1 VRPTHPPPGRDAALL
16 MARLALGTILFW
28 HGYQA
33 LGVLG
38 RTGLEHV
45 SIPVA
50 IVSASVVTVVEVVC
64 GLLLVVGLLT
74 PAVAVS
80 TGVVLVGAAAYVH
93 VVSGTAAPGGWEL
106 VGAIVVALAAL
117 AAAGPGRFGL
127 AQLVRHRPARPAP
140 GLPRVTPHAAP
151 YPANAGQLP
160 GKGFFDEPIPP
171 AGLPLLP
178 LVRLSP
184 AAQRDRPSRPGE

>member
-127 AQLVRHRPARPAP
+127 AQLVRHRRARSARDAVPGERRSAAGPGVLRRADPAGGPAAPPARPAQP
-140 GLPRVTPHAAP
+140 GSGA
-151 YPANAGQLP
+151 
-160 GKGFFDEPIPP
+160 
-171 AGLPLLP
+171 
-178 LVRLSP
+178 
-184 AAQRDRPSRPGE
+184 

>member
-127 AQLVRHRPARPAP
+127 AQLVRHRRARSAP
-140 GLPRVTPHAAP
+140 GLPRVTP

-160 GKGFFDEPIPP
+160 GQGFFDEPIPP

-184 AAQRDRPSRPGE
+184 AAERDRPSRPGE

>member
-16 MARLALGTILFW
+16 LARLALGAILFW

-50 IVSASVVTVVEVVC
+50 IVAASVVTVVEVVC

-74 PAVAVS
+74 PAVAVA
-80 TGVVLVGAAAYVH
+80 TGVVLVGSAAYVH
-93 VVSGTAAPGGWEL
+93 VVSGTAARGGWEL

-127 AQLVRHRPARPAP
+127 VPLVRGRRARPAP
-140 GLPRVTPHAAP
+140 VTAHAAP
-151 YPANAGQLP
+151 HPASAGHLP
-160 GKGFFDEPIPP
+160 GGGFFDDTIPP
-171 AGLPLLP
+171 AGLPLIP

-184 AAQRDRPSRPGE
+184 VADRDRSSRPGE